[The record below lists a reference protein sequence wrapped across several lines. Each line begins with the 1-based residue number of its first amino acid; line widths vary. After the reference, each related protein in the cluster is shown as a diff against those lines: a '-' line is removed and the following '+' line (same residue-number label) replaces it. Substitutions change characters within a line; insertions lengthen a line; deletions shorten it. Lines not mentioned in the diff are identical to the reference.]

1 MERRADPVVATAAT
15 RVTRTDRIVAGVKT
29 IDAPTRPTP
38 PVAPPTPTPLPPE
51 PSAPVPRRLR
61 EPDWGD
67 FLWTHEKADGSNTS
81 LCGLTNSWWIRIPW
95 ILTCPRCRA
104 ILEAGR
110 RLAR

>member
-1 MERRADPVVATAAT
+1 
-15 RVTRTDRIVAGVKT
+15 VAGVKT
-29 IDAPTRPTP
+29 IERPAQPSPPTAPPAPTRR
-38 PVAPPTPTPLPPE
+38 PPE
-51 PSAPVPRRLR
+51 PAAPTSGRLR

-81 LCGLTNSWWIRIPW
+81 ICGLTYYWWIKIPW

-104 ILEAGR
+104 ILDAGR